1 MGERKGGGHIQSAGN
16 FLFCLIISL
25 ALNLQGLIPAAIALI
40 LYLWLGFPP
49 LWIVLT
55 MAGIWFFIILI
66 QLLVIRWAASGPS
79 KPSGSNKNPYS
90 SNGYVPGGSKNP
102 YSYAG
107 YVPDTSKDPSSYAG
121 YVPDTSK
128 DPSSFAGNQPDDN

>member
-1 MGERKGGGHIQSAGN
+1 MSERKGSGHIHSAGN

-55 MAGIWFFIILI
+55 LAGIWFFIILI
-66 QLLVIRWAASGPS
+66 QLLVIRWAASRPS
-79 KPSGSNKNPYS
+79 KPLGSNKNPYS
-90 SNGYVPGGSKNP
+90 SNGYVPGGNKNP
-102 YSYAG
+102 YS
-107 YVPDTSKDPSSYAG
+107 S
-121 YVPDTSK
+121 
-128 DPSSFAGNQPDDN
+128 AGNQADDN

>member
-1 MGERKGGGHIQSAGN
+1 MSERKDSRHIQSAGN

-25 ALNLQGLIPAAIALI
+25 VLNLQGLIPAVIALV

-49 LWIVLT
+49 LWIVFTL
-55 MAGIWFFIILI
+55 AGIWFFIILV

-90 SNGYVPGGSKNP
+90 SNGYVPGGNNNP
-102 YSYAG
+102 YSSAG
-107 YVPDTSKDPSSYAG
+107 YVPDTGKVPSS
-121 YVPDTSK
+121 S
-128 DPSSFAGNQPDDN
+128 AGNQTDDN

>member
-1 MGERKGGGHIQSAGN
+1 MSERKDSRHIQSAGN
-16 FLFCLIISL
+16 FLFCLVISL
-25 ALNLQGLIPAAIALI
+25 ALNLQGLIPAVIALV

-55 MAGIWFFIILI
+55 MAGVWFFIILV

-90 SNGYVPGGSKNP
+90 SNGYVPGGNKNP
-102 YSYAG
+102 YSSAG
-107 YVPDTSKDPSSYAG
+107 YVPDTGKVPSSS
-121 YVPDTSK
+121 T
-128 DPSSFAGNQPDDN
+128 GNQTDDN

>member
-1 MGERKGGGHIQSAGN
+1 MSERKDSRHIHSAGN

-55 MAGIWFFIILI
+55 MAGIWFFIILV
-66 QLLVIRWAASGPS
+66 QLLVIRWAVSRPS
-79 KPSGSNKNPYS
+79 QPSGSNKNPYS
-90 SNGYVPGGSKNP
+90 SNGYVPGGNKNP
-102 YSYAG
+102 YSSAG
-107 YVPDTSKDPSSYAG
+107 YVPDTGKDPSSSA
-121 YVPDTSK
+121 D
-128 DPSSFAGNQPDDN
+128 NQTDDN

>member
-1 MGERKGGGHIQSAGN
+1 MSERKGNGHIQSTGN

-25 ALNLQGLIPAAIALI
+25 VLNLQGLIPAVIALV

-55 MAGIWFFIILI
+55 MAGVWFFIILV

-90 SNGYVPGGSKNP
+90 SNGYVPGGNKNP
-102 YSYAG
+102 YSSAG
-107 YVPDTSKDPSSYAG
+107 YVPDTGKVPSS
-121 YVPDTSK
+121 S
-128 DPSSFAGNQPDDN
+128 AGNQADDN